1 MTGRM
6 RTGVVAPRA
15 THDLPRIP
23 GLVLRGA
30 VPTDWDAIARV
41 INAANRADGV
51 DELQSGAELAAE
63 HASIDAFDI
72 ARDAVIAEVDGDV
85 VGFVLGWRQRRDAT
99 LVGESWGSILPPF
112 RRRGLGTALWR
123 LTRDRLAAELAADP
137 RPGPRE
143 LRTYALDI
151 EAGALALFRAQGYQ
165 PVRFGFEMRRFVTGV
180 LPEHQ
185 LPAGL
190 EMRPV
195 APDQHRAI
203 FDADNEAFEDHWG
216 NRPPTDGDFVVRFEG
231 PNADTSL
238 WCVAW
243 DGDQVAGVVMN
254 TIFHEENAKLGI
266 RRGWLDHVSVRRP
279 WRGRGVARALCA
291 TALRVLREHGM
302 DEAWLGVD
310 GGNPTGAL
318 RLYEGL
324 GFTVARRW
332 QAYGRPVDEPAGPG
346 WHSGGGPTA

>member
-1 MTGRM
+1 MTGSM
-6 RTGVVAPRA
+6 RTGVVASPA
-15 THDLPRIP
+15 AHEQPQIP
-23 GLVLRGA
+23 GLVIRGA
-30 VPTDWDAIARV
+30 VQADWDAMARV
-41 INAANRADGV
+41 MNAANRADGV
-51 DELQSGAELAAE
+51 DEVQSGAELAAE
-63 HASIDAFDI
+63 HATLDAFDM
-72 ARDAVIAEVDGDV
+72 ARDVLIAEVGGEV
-85 VGFVLGWRQRRDAT
+85 VGFAVGWRQRRDET
-99 LVGESWGSILPPF
+99 LVGESWGSILPSF
-112 RRRGLGTALWR
+112 RRRSLGTALWR
-123 LTRDRLAAELAADP
+123 LTHDRLTAELAADP

-143 LRTYALDI
+143 LRAFALDV
-151 EAGALALFRAQGYQ
+151 ETGALALLRSLGYQ
-165 PVRFGFEMRRFVTGV
+165 PIRFGFEMRRFITGA
-180 LPEHQ
+180 LPEHR

-195 APDQHRAI
+195 TPDQHRAI

-216 NRPPTDGDFVVRFEG
+216 NRPPTDGDFVARFEG

-254 TIFHEENAKLGI
+254 TIFQEENAQLGI
-266 RRGWLDHVSVRRP
+266 RRAWLDHVSVRRP

-291 TALRVLREHGM
+291 TALRILREHGM

-310 GGNPTGAL
+310 GANPTGAL

-332 QAYGRPVDEPAGPG
+332 QAYGRPVAEPAGPG
-346 WHSGGGPTA
+346 WLPGSVPTG